1 MLKRCISAEWLK
13 LRHSRIW
20 VMLVILPIISVLIGS
35 ANFYMNQGVLEKEW
49 YSLWSQV
56 GLFYGE
62 FFFPILI
69 AICSAY
75 MWRLEHLNKNWNMI
89 MTVPV
94 SVASIFISKLF
105 IIGLLLIIVQ
115 GSFFLLYFVAGKLT
129 GLTLALPN
137 ELLGWLIQGWI
148 AGLTISTLQLALSMR
163 FRSFAIPV
171 GIGLCAIF
179 FGLGMYVMDL
189 GMFFP
194 HSLLT
199 IGMGVLSQTGFS
211 SQSEY
216 LLFIIINLLY
226 IIVISL
232 VAIRRMSKNDV
243 VA

>member
-20 VMLVILPIISVLIGS
+20 MILVILPIISVLIGS
-35 ANFYMNQGVLEKEW
+35 ANFYMNQGVLAKEW

-69 AICSAY
+69 SICCAY

-89 MTVPV
+89 MTAPI
-94 SVASIFISKLF
+94 SVASIFLSKMLVV
-105 IIGLLLIIVQ
+105 GVLLIFVQ
-115 GSFFLLYFVAGKLT
+115 GLFFLLYLIGGKLI
-129 GLTLALPN
+129 GLPTALPS
-137 ELLGWLIQGWI
+137 ELSEWFIQGWI
-148 AGLTISTLQLALSMR
+148 ASLTISVLQLALSMR
-163 FRSFAIPV
+163 FRSFAVPI
-171 GIGLCAIF
+171 GIGLCATF
-179 FGLGMYVMDL
+179 FGLGMCVLDL
-189 GMFFP
+189 GMLFP

-199 IGMGVLSQTGFS
+199 TGMGVLSQSSFS
-211 SQSEY
+211 SQGDY
-216 LLFIIINLLY
+216 VLFLITNLLY

-232 VAIRRMSKNDV
+232 LAIHWMRKKDV